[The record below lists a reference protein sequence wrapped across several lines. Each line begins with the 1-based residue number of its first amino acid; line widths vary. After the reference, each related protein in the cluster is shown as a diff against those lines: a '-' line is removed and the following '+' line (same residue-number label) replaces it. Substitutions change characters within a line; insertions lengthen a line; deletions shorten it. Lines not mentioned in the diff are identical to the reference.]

1 MKSDS
6 KNIENKDTVGSCVLD
21 RDDRYQGIAE
31 MFKVLTE
38 KLISPL
44 DILHK
49 KYLIEVDYETINFI
63 KLSKKYNENLCS
75 TYFTTICA
83 IDAPFLKNLS
93 PGELYK
99 LICNQNNYFENLKS
113 MTETNCKSEKM

>member
-31 MFKVLTE
+31 MFKALTE

-49 KYLIEVDYETINFI
+49 KDLIEVDYETINFI

-93 PGELYK
+93 PGELNK

-113 MTETNCKSEKM
+113 MTEPNCKSEKM